1 MNYVRESLAI
11 PPFALAAT
19 ALALFALGS
28 VASGPV
34 LGGIL
39 ATSAAI
45 VRELAAYW
53 LPELGARNHD

>member
-1 MNYVRESLAI
+1 MTYIRESFDL
-11 PPFALAAT
+11 PPFALAAS
-19 ALALFALGS
+19 AVALFALGA

-45 VRELAAYW
+45 ARELALHW
-53 LPELGARNHD
+53 IGVNHD